1 MDENEHAKHDWMN
14 SFHRQAEERLAFLP
28 RLFSDGHREEAM
40 TLCLSY
46 IDSFSQWLEWPSDK
60 SKTGQ
65 NFVKAVVGFGEDP
78 LMVLVHPLQAVRA
91 FNEMHGFWKELAS
104 RIESIFAGPNYELLE
119 QSEFLSRLAPRM
131 SKADLSN
138 VKEELWRTTMAALA
152 YFRLRNP
159 SIHSFGAG
167 PEISFPNTVHQGN
180 VVPVLDFKRLLSI
193 AVNLHSELRR
203 RSDTTGQWFG
213 NDEIINT

>member
-1 MDENEHAKHDWMN
+1 MDENERVKADFIN
-14 SFHRQAEERLAFLP
+14 SFHSNAEGRLEFLK

-40 TLCLSY
+40 TLCLCY

-60 SKTGQ
+60 SGQ
-65 NFVKAVVGFGEDP
+65 NFVKAMVSFGGDS
-78 LMVLVHPLQAVRA
+78 LMGLVHPLQAVRA
-91 FNEMHGFWKELAS
+91 FNQMKSFWKEIAI
-104 RIESIFAGPNYELLE
+104 RIEYIFTGSNYELLE
-119 QSEFLSRLAPRM
+119 QSEFLSQLAPRM

-138 VKEELWRTTMAALA
+138 VGQELWRTTMAAIA

-167 PEISFPNTVHQGN
+167 PDVSFTNTTYQGDS
-180 VVPVLDFKRLLSI
+180 VPVLDFNRLFNI
-193 AVNLHSELRR
+193 ALNLHSELRH

-213 NDEIINT
+213 NDEIINA